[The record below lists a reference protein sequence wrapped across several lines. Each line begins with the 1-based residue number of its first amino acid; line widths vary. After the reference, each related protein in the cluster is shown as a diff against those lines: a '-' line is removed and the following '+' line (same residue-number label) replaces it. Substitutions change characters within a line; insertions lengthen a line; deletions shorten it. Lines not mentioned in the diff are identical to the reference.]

1 MRFVDSVFGRVLE
14 PLDRRAVSRAVAAHD
29 GNRNVGEG
37 EGSWTC
43 QRHLKALLFAQLAG
57 LSSLREIVEA
67 LSSRPTA
74 LYHLAMRPPR
84 RSTLSDASAMRPA
97 AVFADICRDLMAK
110 ASPRMRRDGN
120 ALVRII
126 DATGIPLR
134 DQRFAFAEAD
144 ARLRGLKLHLVFDPE
159 AERPV
164 RFAITSPRVSDV
176 TVGRSL
182 ALETGATYIF
192 DKGYTHYSWW
202 QEMVAAGAFFVTRL
216 RHNVHRRE
224 VEERTPHGEAI
235 LADRSLNIGYRKP
248 YRGANNPLYD
258 TRLREIIVDRP
269 GKQPLHL
276 VTNDHHRSA
285 ETIAALYKQR
295 WEIEL
300 FFKWMKQNLRI
311 KSFLGRTEN
320 AVRIQILVALIAF
333 VLLHLYRTKVAGN
346 HKGGGSVFLA
356 RLKVAL
362 FDRLDLTGRVKP
374 PPRQPASLPQ
384 SPQLSLQLQ

>member
-1 MRFVDSVFGRVLE
+1 VRFVDSVFGRVLE

-216 RHNVHRRE
+216 RHNVHRRTGAPITLSM
-224 VEERTPHGEAI
+224 TPDFA
-235 LADRSLNIGYRKP
+235 RSSSIGP
-248 YRGANNPLYD
+248 ASS
-258 TRLREIIVDRP
+258 
-269 GKQPLHL
+269 
-276 VTNDHHRSA
+276 RSISSPMI
-285 ETIAALYKQR
+285 T
-295 WEIEL
+295 
-300 FFKWMKQNLRI
+300 
-311 KSFLGRTEN
+311 
-320 AVRIQILVALIAF
+320 
-333 VLLHLYRTKVAGN
+333 
-346 HKGGGSVFLA
+346 
-356 RLKVAL
+356 
-362 FDRLDLTGRVKP
+362 TGR
-374 PPRQPASLPQ
+374 PRRSQRSTSSAGRSN
-384 SPQLSLQLQ
+384 SSSSG